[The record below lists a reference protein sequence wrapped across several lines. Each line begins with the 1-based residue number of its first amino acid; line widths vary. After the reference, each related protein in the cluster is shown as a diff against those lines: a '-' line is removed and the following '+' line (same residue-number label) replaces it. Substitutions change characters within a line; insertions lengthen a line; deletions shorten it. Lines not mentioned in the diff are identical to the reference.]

1 MRAQHWL
8 FLGIVLLAGYFIGAK
23 WPQVAQ
29 RSGLLSLT

>member
-23 WPQVAQ
+23 WPAIAQ
-29 RSGLLSLT
+29 RVGVAS